1 MMDYRGHFG
10 TTVVNNKVM
19 SSSQMLVSLLC
30 LGTILTRS
38 HPELMHWPF
47 ACALD
52 RGLSPVRIGH
62 SLMRLSTYT
71 GVWLLTCRDVRY
83 GSGFRVQGSGFRVHG
98 SGFRVQGSGF
108 RVHGSWFRVQGSGF
122 RDACHGMCLRV
133 GMCII

>member
-1 MMDYRGHFG
+1 MMDYRGQFG

-19 SSSQMLVSLLC
+19 SSSRMLVSLLC
-30 LGTILTRS
+30 LGAILTRL

-71 GVWLLTCRDVRY
+71 GVWLLTCRDVMVH
-83 GSGFRVQGSGFRVHG
+83 GSWFMVQGSGFM
-98 SGFRVQGSGF
+98 VQGSGM
-108 RVHGSWFRVQGSGF
+108 RVMGCAHV
-122 RDACHGMCLRV
+122 
-133 GMCII
+133 